1 MTSSTHSPLPPVCKH
16 GPAGVFT
23 SALRRLVNNPEFS
36 DVKFVVGKER
46 QEVFAHRCILACRC
60 EVFHG
65 MFSRQPQT
73 GRHTDL
79 LESPVVLSEVQPE
92 VFLAVIEFLY
102 TNCVTLNNYIALE
115 VLTSAVEYGLDDLR
129 KLCVEFIT
137 DTLKVEN
144 VCEAMQAAVTYG
156 QFDMKETC
164 LTFIENHTREIVK
177 TRGFH
182 ELSDLALVPI
192 LQSDSL
198 LIDELELLCAVRE
211 WAHVN
216 SVVLE
221 QPLPEVVKDAVKEL
235 RLALLSPDE
244 LTRLE
249 KDNHKDSLVPVEQI
263 AAAWKFHALKK
274 ANTGARPHLL
284 QRRKGTRPRDHH
296 RYLNLQHK

>member
-23 SALRRLVNNPEFS
+23 SALRRLVNNPEFSS

-144 VCEAMQAAVTYG
+144 VCEAMQ
-156 QFDMKETC
+156 
-164 LTFIENHTREIVK
+164 EIVK